1 MLPYWNTYSDG
12 ASVVNGRENPVQLAN
27 QAAPDLKSGIDQ
39 GAGGIR
45 R

>member
-1 MLPYWNTYSDG
+1 MLPYWNTYSYG
-12 ASVVNGRENPVQLAN
+12 ADFVKSRENQLYLAN
-27 QAAPDLKSGIDQ
+27 QASPDLKSGIDQ